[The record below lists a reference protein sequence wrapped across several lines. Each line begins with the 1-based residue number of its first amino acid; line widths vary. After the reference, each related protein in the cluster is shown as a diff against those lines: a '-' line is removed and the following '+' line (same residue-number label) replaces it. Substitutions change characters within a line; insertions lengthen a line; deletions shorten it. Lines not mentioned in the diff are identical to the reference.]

1 MSTTQSLPEP
11 PNPSGWWSAK
21 IERAQLIQ
29 LLKKRDAPGVI
40 LFLAWLL
47 CVAATTWALAALW
60 GSVWAVPMLVVHGA
74 VLSFAYAASHE
85 CAHSTAFRSRWLN
98 EAVFYVTS
106 FVFMEEPM
114 NRRYSHGRHH
124 AYTWYHGFDSQMPY
138 RNPMTLRV
146 YLSET
151 LGFTAFAAA
160 FAQLARFAR
169 GKLRSDE
176 LSFIPAARIA
186 QLTWGAR
193 GFLLGY
199 AAIVLA
205 SVASSSWFPVT
216 AFFGAR
222 LAGGWVVHMFINSQ
236 HMCMLENHPDHRYTT
251 RSLRCWPVSRLLYWN
266 MNYHI
271 EHHLYPGVPFHSLPQ
286 LNARI
291 RTELP
296 EPVGGALHANVEIL
310 RVIRRQ
316 ASDPG
321 HAAQPAFSP
330 PQL

>member
-11 PNPSGWWSAK
+11 PTPAGWWSAT

-29 LLKKRDAPGVI
+29 LLKKRDAPGLI
-40 LFLAWLL
+40 LFLVWILA
-47 CVAATTWALAALW
+47 VAATTWALAALW
-60 GSVWAVPMLVVHGA
+60 GSVWAAPMLVVQGA

-98 EAVFYVTS
+98 EAVYYVTS

-146 YLSET
+146 YLAET

-160 FAQLARFAR
+160 FVQLARFAR
-169 GKLRSDE
+169 GKLRNEE
-176 LSFIPAARIA
+176 LAFIPASRVA

-205 SVASSSWFPVT
+205 SVMSRSWFPVT

-222 LAGGWVVHMFINSQ
+222 LAGRWVVHMFINSL
-236 HMCMLENHPDHRYTT
+236 HM
-251 RSLRCWPVSRLLYWN
+251 
-266 MNYHI
+266 
-271 EHHLYPGVPFHSLPQ
+271 
-286 LNARI
+286 
-291 RTELP
+291 
-296 EPVGGALHANVEIL
+296 
-310 RVIRRQ
+310 
-316 ASDPG
+316 
-321 HAAQPAFSP
+321 
-330 PQL
+330 